1 MNSQKAMNGLVEIAS
16 RIKEMREIM
25 GWSIADMAQKT
36 EVSEEQYSLF
46 ESGAADIPFTF
57 IHKCALVFDVELT
70 ELIEGRS
77 AKLSSLC
84 AGEAF
89 LGFIS

>member
-57 IHKCALVFDVELT
+57 IHRRYYIKNNITCFIPSISLYR
-70 ELIEGRS
+70 LIDS
-77 AKLSSLC
+77 
-84 AGEAF
+84 F
-89 LGFIS
+89 LFNNSIN